1 MFNSKWK
8 THWWVISQIYHEAA
22 CECKGVFNF
31 LESKSSFL
39 KINLP
44 QHINGRHPDRKSIH
58 KEILGRVQ
66 TGRADEGFEDASR
79 FFSKA
84 DSREQKEPVVSEEA
98 SMENKHYKIK
108 AVALG
113 YKGSGTAWKSIV
125 GMQKTHN
132 GGPLPQAKLNYLV
145 TATPRRVLKS
155 ITLKISNNIF
165 QTFPSLGTS
174 HQQIHEKY
182 STLHYLFST
191 SFNTVKENVLKAQ
204 CSKTLQAG

>member
-8 THWWVISQIYHEAA
+8 THWWVISQIHHEAA
-22 CECKGVFNF
+22 CECKGVFDF
-31 LESKSSFL
+31 FGVQIFTFK
-39 KINLP
+39 KGINLP
-44 QHINGRHPDRKSIH
+44 HYINGRHPDRKSIH

-113 YKGSGTAWKSIV
+113 CKGSWTAWKSIA
-125 GMQKTHN
+125 GMQKPHN

-155 ITLKISNNIF
+155 ITLKISNSIF
-165 QTFPSLGTS
+165 QAFPSLGTS
-174 HQQIHEKY
+174 HQ
-182 STLHYLFST
+182 
-191 SFNTVKENVLKAQ
+191 
-204 CSKTLQAG
+204 